1 MGFLTKISI
10 DSNKKNIICFNE
22 ITYYQYIYQI
32 WTINQKNKQS
42 IKITNKINNNF
53 IKNITNIKNNC
64 IKWYIL

>member
-1 MGFLTKISI
+1 MGFFTKISI
-10 DSNKKNIICFNE
+10 DSNNKNIICFND

-64 IKWYIL
+64 IK